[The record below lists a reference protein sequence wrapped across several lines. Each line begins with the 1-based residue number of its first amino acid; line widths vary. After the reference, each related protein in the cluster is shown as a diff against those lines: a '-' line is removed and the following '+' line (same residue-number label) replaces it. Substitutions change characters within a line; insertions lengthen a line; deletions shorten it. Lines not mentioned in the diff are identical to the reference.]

1 MNEAR
6 ILINK
11 ALVQRAVFIKLVRD
25 EKLYKKIKPD
35 ILIGKYVLI
44 RDESLKKFKL
54 NWFGLYKVIFTALI
68 NTYGL

>member
-44 RDESLKKFKL
+44 RDESLRKFKL
-54 NWFGLYKVIFTALI
+54 N
-68 NTYGL
+68 